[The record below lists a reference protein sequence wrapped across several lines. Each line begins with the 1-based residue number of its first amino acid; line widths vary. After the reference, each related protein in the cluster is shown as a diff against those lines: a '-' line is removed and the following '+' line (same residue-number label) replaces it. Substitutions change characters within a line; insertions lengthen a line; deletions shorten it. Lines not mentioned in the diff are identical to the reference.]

1 MSKTD
6 LDYDQILY
14 FSDIYLVNEI
24 YKRLDD
30 DAYDV
35 YKRIQEEHQ

>member
-14 FSDIYLVNEI
+14 FSDMYLVNEI

-30 DAYDV
+30 DAYDA